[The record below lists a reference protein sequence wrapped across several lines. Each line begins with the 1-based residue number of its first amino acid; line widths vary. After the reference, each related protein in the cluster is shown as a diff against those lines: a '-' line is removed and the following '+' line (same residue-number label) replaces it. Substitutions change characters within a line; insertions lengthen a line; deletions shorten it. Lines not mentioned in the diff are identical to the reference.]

1 MTVMHFVFTTAVSLS
16 LFQKRNNDE
25 IRKCIVSEIGLRFD
39 AHQNSASTS
48 VAVMSVRPI
57 VSAVIICFSLARK
70 FVGPVAKF
78 PRARSLAQSP
88 LSSEVTPV
96 APSLNAR

>member
-25 IRKCIVSEIGLRFD
+25 IRKCIVPEIGLRFD
-39 AHQNSASTS
+39 AHQNSATS

-57 VSAVIICFSLARK
+57 VSAVIMCFSLARK

-96 APSLNAR
+96 APSVNAR